1 MKTGHTDTAGYC
13 LIGVAE
19 RNGQT
24 LLSVVLGAPSD
35 EARTDDSVQLLT
47 YGFRFYQTK
56 LLYAAGTVLENPR
69 IWYGTDSTVKA
80 GALQDIY
87 ITAPIGQLDSAQVQK
102 QINPNLTAPIQKGQ
116 TVGQL
121 IIHFANNTTQT
132 VPLVALQDD
141 PKGGSFRHV
150 SDGVAHKFH
159 QLFGGS

>member
-1 MKTGHTDTAGYC
+1 M
-13 LIGVAE
+13 
-19 RNGQT
+19 
-24 LLSVVLGAPSD
+24 
-35 EARTDDSVQLLT
+35 
-47 YGFRFYQTK
+47 
-56 LLYAAGTVLENPR
+56 
-69 IWYGTDSTVKA
+69 
-80 GALQDIY
+80 QDIY